1 MADSDNT
8 LKLLIQLGIIGQAD
22 AQAAKDLL
30 VETKQA
36 ADGLS
41 ASMPESW
48 QKQENFN
55 KAIGGGSK
63 AAAEFT
69 DHSEGMRKV
78 IGELNRVV
86 PGLGEAFKAVETTM
100 EGGNATL
107 ILVALAIQAT
117 MTYWDLY
124 KEKVAAAAEAHA
136 KALDHIR
143 DVTKEA
149 RVEQEDFTKAM
160 AEASV
165 SQDKYADA
173 LGRATAVL
181 DAQLKAK
188 RALNQADEAAE
199 LAAAATPE
207 EKAAIKKK
215 YGEKETALGSEEE
228 KGKLDLLN
236 NVIAS
241 LKTDRD
247 QALAEKAK
255 LEEDKSKPENV
266 RDPEKM
272 SKIVSRLLE
281 LNSRITGD
289 QTKITSYTNQADT
302 AANVHAINDDSRTAT
317 SNRTVSKG
325 VEGIDAAAH
334 GQKLTQEQVKANA
347 ALTQL
352 FSQQSGGI
360 AAMQSI
366 IKYHLQHSTT
376 QAQETEA
383 LKKALATLQGQ
394 MRNMGGNSK

>member
-30 VETKQA
+30 VETKKSA
-36 ADGLS
+36 EDLS

-55 KAIGGGSK
+55 KAIGGGSR
-63 AAAEFT
+63 AAEEYSK
-69 DHSEGMRKV
+69 HAEGMRKV

-124 KEKVAAAAEAHA
+124 KEKVTAAAEAQA
-136 KALDHIR
+136 KAFDKIRESTRAALD
-143 DVTKEA
+143 
-149 RVEQEDFTKAM
+149 EQKSFTEEMKAA
-160 AEASV
+160 AEP
-165 SQDKYADA
+165 QDAYAAA
-173 LGRATAVL
+173 LGRANTIL
-181 DAQLKAK
+181 DAQIKAK
-188 RALNQADEAAE
+188 RALMKADEDAE
-199 LAAAATPE
+199 MAGAKTPE
-207 EKAAIKKK
+207 EKEAIKKK
-215 YGEKETALGSEEE
+215 YGEKGDAASHDEEQSKIDVMQE
-228 KGKLDLLN
+228 VLRKVVD
-236 NVIAS
+236 
-241 LKTDRD
+241 D
-247 QALAEKAK
+247 QAELERQRNAAK
-255 LEEDKSKPENV
+255 EEIRDAVASHQTDLIPELNKKVEELDK
-266 RDPEKM
+266 
-272 SKIVSRLLE
+272 KIVSAQE
-281 LNSRITGD
+281 H
-289 QTKITSYTNQADT
+289 QTQYRADIRT
-302 AANVHAINDDSRTAT
+302 ASTVGGINDDSRTMAG
-317 SNRTVSKG
+317 NRTISKG